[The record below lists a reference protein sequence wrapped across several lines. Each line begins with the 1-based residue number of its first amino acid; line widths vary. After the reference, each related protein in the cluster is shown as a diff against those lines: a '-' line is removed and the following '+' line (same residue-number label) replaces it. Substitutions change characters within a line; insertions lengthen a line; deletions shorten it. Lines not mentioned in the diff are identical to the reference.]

1 VGQKTV
7 HWTTPE
13 GIALESSLLL
23 SDSAQKYAI
32 AREMCKANTQH
43 VALQTFVNMASCY
56 ASYYVAYKFNRRA
69 NMFARPFQLRAT
81 LYTLLG
87 GIMFTTW
94 MFIKDFTT
102 YRWEEDADEAAAGIS
117 EEYAKGALEFYSK
130 ILQRNLA
137 MRSLLG
143 DEGPKLYTSLGNDRE
158 TFRTK
163 HVPFVTLR
171 DRAARRCESFKKPE
185 EPAPVKDS

>member
-1 VGQKTV
+1 M
-7 HWTTPE
+7 
-13 GIALESSLLL
+13 ESSLLL

-32 AREMCKANTQH
+32 AREVCKANTQN
-43 VALQTFVNMASCY
+43 VAVQAFLNMASCY
-56 ASYYVAYKFNRRA
+56 AYYYLTYSFNRKA
-69 NMFARPFQLRAT
+69 NMFSRPLQLRVT

-87 GIMFTTW
+87 GIVFTTW
-94 MFIKDFTT
+94 MFLKDFTT
-102 YRWEEDADEAAAGIS
+102 YRWEEDADEKAAGIS
-117 EEYAKGALEFYSK
+117 EEYAQGALEFYSK

-171 DRAARRCESFKKPE
+171 DRAARRCESFKKSE
-185 EPAPVKDS
+185 EPAPVAPVKSP